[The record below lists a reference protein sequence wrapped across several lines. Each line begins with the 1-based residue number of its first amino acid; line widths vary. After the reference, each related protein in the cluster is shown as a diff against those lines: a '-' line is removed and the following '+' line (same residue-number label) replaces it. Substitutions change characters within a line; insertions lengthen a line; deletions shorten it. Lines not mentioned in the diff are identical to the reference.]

1 MSASAWLCRVAV
13 LSASI
18 AAGVHAAPVSIA
30 SQTPDHYEFSGS
42 LNVPFHP
49 DAHGSYPLTL
59 YFDYP
64 GAGSNTLAAWQVDV
78 TDAHGHSV
86 RRWIGEVPMPKQHV
100 QYRLAW
106 DGRDNAGHAVS
117 AGFYTVRMRAVPTVH
132 GKSDFGASLADRV
145 KGAFDLFRSEQE
157 DQSYDVMVGNVPAPK
172 MPVFHALPH
181 GAQAAS
187 AKSGAHTQSVPATGS
202 LPYTV
207 YYGNLHSQTNHSDG
221 AGPLATCTGEQ
232 NPQSGQ
238 YGPPDAYA
246 MMQNQAHGDFLM
258 ASEHNH
264 MFDGSTGTNTSANPA
279 TAKAL
284 FASGLTDMTTYNA
297 AHPGFLAL
305 YGVEWGVIS
314 NGGHMNIFNAD
325 GLPEWEYNSSGQLIG
340 DYYTP
345 KSDYA
350 GIYATM
356 AAHGWIGMFN
366 HPAASG
372 QFNIGGTD
380 LAYDSN
386 GDQVMVLAEVLNSYA
401 FSVNTTQT
409 ESELNSY
416 QPAFNILLERGY
428 HVAPASDQDNHCAN
442 WGLSSTNP
450 RRRAA
455 ADRHHAQRRQFP
467 RRPAR
472 PPRVRDRGQDRP
484 ADPDR
489 QRQPDGPDDQQQR
502 CTDPGRELRQ
512 HQWPDR
518 IARAVFHRRAGQQRH
533 GDAVVRRQ
541 RHHHHHAHG
550 RRALLLRADHP
561 GQWQAAVVGADLG
574 Q

>member
-1 MSASAWLCRVAV
+1 MSARAWLCRVAV

-49 DAHGSYPLTL
+49 DAHHPDAHGSYPLTL

-64 GAGSNTLAAWQVDV
+64 GAGSSTLAAWQVDV

-86 RRWIGEVPMPKQHV
+86 RRWIGEIPMPKQHV

-106 DGRDNAGHAVS
+106 DGHDNAGHAVP
-117 AGFYTVRMRAVPTVH
+117 AGFYTVRLRAVPTVH
-132 GKSDFGASLADRV
+132 GKSDFGASLGDRV

-172 MPVFHALPH
+172 MPAFHALPH

-187 AKSGAHTQSVPATGS
+187 AKGGAHTQSVPATGS
-202 LPYTV
+202 LPYTI

-221 AGPLATCTGEQ
+221 AGPLATCVGEQ

-246 MMQNQAHGDFLM
+246 MMQNQAGGDFLM

-264 MFDGSTGTNTSANPA
+264 MFDGSTSTNLSANPA

-284 FASGLTDMTTYNA
+284 FASGLTDMANYNA

-401 FSVNTTQT
+401 FSTNTTQT

-428 HVAPASDQDNHCAN
+428 HVAPASDQDNHCSN
-442 WGLSSTNP
+442 WGLSYTN
-450 RRRAA
+450 
-455 ADRHHAQRRQFP
+455 
-467 RRPAR
+467 
-472 PPRVRDRGQDRP
+472 RDGVLLP
-484 ADPDR
+484 TGTTLNVANF
-489 QRQPDGPDDQQQR
+489 
-502 CTDPGRELRQ
+502 L
-512 HQWPDR
+512 
-518 IARAVFHRRAGQQRH
+518 
-533 GDAVVRRQ
+533 DA
-541 RHHHHHAHG
+541 
-550 RRALLLRADHP
+550 LRARHVFATEDKTGQLILTANGNLMGQTISNSGALTLVANYASTSGQTASRVQFFTGVP
-561 GQWQAAVVGADLG
+561 GSNGTVTQLYEGSGSTTTTPAVGAHF
-574 Q
+574 